1 MDGEPQ
7 ARTRMSLANL
17 IDTLDRFISD
27 NSHSRDVEE
36 RWLCAVLAST
46 LQLTREARSRLGPE
60 NKAKVNAFRADEIE
74 KELQAKRRE
83 TEILERDLVKLRAPA
98 AS

>member
-1 MDGEPQ
+1 MDTE
-7 ARTRMSLANL
+7 ARARLTLATL

-36 RWLCAVLAST
+36 RWLCSVLAPT
-46 LQLTREARSRLGPE
+46 LQLTREASSRLGPE
-60 NKAKVNAFRADEIE
+60 NKAKVNEFRATEIE

-83 TEILERDLVKLRAPA
+83 TEILERDLTALRKTA
-98 AS
+98 